1 MKERTDALRS
11 IPLFSTLEENVL
23 EEIAGLLIDR
33 KFPKDAIIFEEGSLG
48 DYMYL
53 IQEGQVKVT
62 KMSEDGR
69 EKILEILSA
78 GDFVGEMSLLDREP
92 RSASVKTTRA
102 CLLLALS
109 RQDFLGLL
117 RENPEISME
126 MICELTRR
134 IRETDEQIRGLL
146 FERVEGRTRRILR
159 RMAKDPIAGNPE
171 RMATPTITHQ
181 QLADL
186 VGTSRETITRVVKEL
201 KDAGWLA
208 QEGKRYLVPRDEEAD
223 LSAS

>member
-1 MKERTDALRS
+1 MHGMKERTEALRA
-11 IPLFSTLEENVL
+11 IPLFAALEESVL

-53 IQEGQVKVT
+53 IREGQVKVT

-69 EKILEILSA
+69 EKILEIFNA
-78 GDFVGEMSLLDREP
+78 GDFFGDMALLEREP
-92 RSASVKTTRA
+92 RSASVKTTRP
-102 CLLLALS
+102 CVLLALS

-117 RENPEISME
+117 RQNPEISMGI
-126 MICELTRR
+126 MCELSRR
-134 IRETDEQIRGLL
+134 LRETDEQIRGLL
-146 FERVEGRTRRILR
+146 FERVEGRTRRILE
-159 RMAKDPIAGNPE
+159 RMAKDRVPDYPE
-171 RMATPTITHQ
+171 RLATSPVTHQ

-208 QEGKRYLVPRDEEAD
+208 QEGKRYLVRIDSD
-223 LSAS
+223 S

>member
-146 FERVEGRTRRILR
+146 FERVEGRTRRILL

-223 LSAS
+223 LSAT

>member
-1 MKERTDALRS
+1 MAAMKDRTDALRA
-11 IPLFSTLEENVL
+11 IPLFARLEEPVL
-23 EEIAGLLIDR
+23 EELAGLLIDR
-33 KFPKDAIIFEEGSLG
+33 KFPKDAIVFEENSLG

-53 IQEGQVKVT
+53 IREGQVKVT

-69 EKILEILSA
+69 EKILEILGS
-78 GDFVGEMSLLDREP
+78 GDFFGEMALLDREP

-117 RENPEISME
+117 RQNPEISMG
-126 MICELTRR
+126 IIRELTRR
-134 IRETDEQIRGLL
+134 LRETDEQIRGLL
-146 FERVEGRTRRILR
+146 FERVEGRTRRILQ
-159 RMAKDPIAGNPE
+159 RMAKEEVESAPE
-171 RMATPTITHQ
+171 RLATPTVTHQ

-201 KDAGWLA
+201 KDSGWLD
-208 QEGKRYLVPRDEEAD
+208 QEGKRYLVPRDTP
-223 LSAS
+223 S